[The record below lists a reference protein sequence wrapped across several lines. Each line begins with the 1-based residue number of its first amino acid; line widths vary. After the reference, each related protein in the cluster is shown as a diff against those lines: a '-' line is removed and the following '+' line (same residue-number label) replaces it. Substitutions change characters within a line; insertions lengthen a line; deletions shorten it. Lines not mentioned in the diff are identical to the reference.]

1 VPVAGERETVRM
13 VDREAA
19 DAVLQR
25 IALSALLYYP
35 QIGLDDPSYRVEDQV
50 EWCLAP
56 LDPAARDAVREL
68 AEDTIRDPTGYRAE
82 LFTRLMELTTP
93 DT

>member
-1 VPVAGERETVRM
+1 M
-13 VDREAA
+13 VTGEAA

-35 QIGLDDPSYRVEDQV
+35 LIGLDDPEYRVQDQV

-56 LDPAARDAVREL
+56 LDTAGRDAIREL
-68 AEDTIRDPTGYRAE
+68 AERTIRDPTGYRAE
-82 LFTRLMELTTP
+82 LFTRVMELTTP
-93 DT
+93 QP